1 MFPSSVPKT
10 KLLIEK
16 PNSMPHII
24 KYIFIEKSEEPI
36 EIHEYHNQHHSGL
49 FYRINSG
56 IKNKAIVDVSDSEK
70 IVRWANWPLYLD
82 FDEDTKIYPT
92 LAAFE
97 KQSGLKVT
105 YEEAIDLAT
114 RGDNHKVDKLVKDI
128 YGGDYSRFG
137 LPGNIVASR

>member
-1 MFPSSVPKT
+1 MILEKFDYYNQFEDNHNLNNKGFSHILFDSYNRYLHETDEIYDYLPRTASKTYNCLANSLRDGKIIGKT

-56 IKNKAIVDVSDSEK
+56 IKKKQLLVLD
-70 IVRWANWPLYLD
+70 LYL
-82 FDEDTKIYPT
+82 
-92 LAAFE
+92 
-97 KQSGLKVT
+97 S
-105 YEEAIDLAT
+105 
-114 RGDNHKVDKLVKDI
+114 N
-128 YGGDYSRFG
+128 
-137 LPGNIVASR
+137 